1 MRILI
6 TGATGFLGSKTLES
20 FANHPEFDHIIATGR
35 TLTPDRKVIKDHVAY
50 QLGELSD
57 SDFVTS
63 LFTNHIDIV
72 INCVSLS
79 SPWGSYEEFYNANV
93 VTQQL
98 LIEQCIKHDVHRFIY
113 ISSPSVYLKFKDQF
127 DVTEETPLPN
137 HLVNDYA
144 RTKLEAE
151 RLLENSGLT
160 YITLRPRALVG
171 AGDTVIMPRLVRSY
185 EEGKLK
191 IMGSGKNLV
200 DLTPVSNMVDAIFL
214 ATQATKD
221 ACNEVYNIAN
231 GQPIQLW
238 QAINQILKK
247 IGYAPIAKKIPYWLL
262 MTVATLMEFTAKY
275 FRGNKEPI
283 LTRYSVGVLAHS
295 FTLNINKAKIKLHY
309 KPRQT
314 VQEAMNE
321 FANWYKLQKDG
332 NS

>member
-20 FANHPEFDHIIATGR
+20 FANKTAFDHIIATGR
-35 TLTPDRKVIKDHVAY
+35 TLTPDRKVHKEHVTY
-50 QLGELSD
+50 RLGELSD
-57 SDFVTS
+57 PDFVAS
-63 LFTNHIDIV
+63 LFTEPIDMV
-72 INCVSLS
+72 INCASLS
-79 SPWGSYEEFYNANV
+79 SPWGAYDEFYQANI

-98 LIEQCIKHDVHRFIY
+98 LIEQCLKHDVQRFIY
-113 ISSPSVYLKFKDQF
+113 ISSPSVYFRFSDQYN
-127 DVTEETPLPN
+127 VTEETPLPRQ
-137 HLVNDYA
+137 LVNDYA

-151 RLLENSGLT
+151 RLLDMAGLP

-200 DLTPVSNMVDAIFL
+200 DLTPVSNMVDAIYL
-214 ATQATKD
+214 ATQAEQD

-231 GQPIQLW
+231 GQPIELW
-238 QAINQILKK
+238 RAINQILEK
-247 IGYAPIAKKIPYWLL
+247 IGYLPITKKIPYWLL
-262 MTVATLMEFTAKY
+262 MSAASMMEFTAKY
-275 FRGNKEPI
+275 LKGNKEPT

-295 FTLNINKAKIKLHY
+295 FTLNIDKARTKLGY
-309 KPRQT
+309 EPKQT

-321 FANWYKLQKDG
+321 FAYWYKQQKDG
-332 NS
+332 NR